1 MKRTKNIFSG
11 STHKLTWLGRTIGNL
26 EQTGSTWRNFQKLP
40 NWVITQTGIFDK
52 LVAKFDI
59 GTFMKKRLG
68 HIFLVDD
75 NHDMRFYLSDML
87 ILLGYTVDTFD
98 NASAFLEK
106 SMDISPAVVLLDMRM
121 PGLNGLE
128 LQAKL
133 DALGRKTPIIFISG
147 ESDKDEIIEAFR
159 LGAVDF
165 LLKPFNREK
174 LCQVVDKALEMDRQR
189 NQEFVNTDALRRSFA
204 TLSTREQEIFMLIVQ
219 GLTNKGIAEVTGIQP
234 GTAKKHRATIYQK
247 FEVNTSAEL
256 IGQCKG
262 VDLSKLAQVE
272 SVSQA

>member
-1 MKRTKNIFSG
+1 MKRTKSIFSG
-11 STHKLTWLGRTIGNL
+11 CTHKPIWLGLTIGNL
-26 EQTGSTWRNFQKLP
+26 EQTGITWRNFHQLP
-40 NWVITQTGIFDK
+40 NWVITQSGIFDK
-52 LVAKFDI
+52 LVAKFNS

-98 NASAFLEK
+98 NAAAFLDK
-106 SMDISPAVVLLDMRM
+106 SLDISPAVILLDMRM
-121 PGLNGLE
+121 PGLSGLE

-174 LCQVVDKALEMDRQR
+174 LCQVVDKALELDRQR
-189 NQEFVNTDALRRSFA
+189 NLEFINTDALRRSFA
-204 TLSTREQEIFMLIVQ
+204 TLSAREQEIFMLIVQ

-256 IGQCKG
+256 ISQCKG
-262 VDLSKLAQVE
+262 VDLNKLAQVAALAE
-272 SVSQA
+272 E

>member
-1 MKRTKNIFSG
+1 
-11 STHKLTWLGRTIGNL
+11 
-26 EQTGSTWRNFQKLP
+26 
-40 NWVITQTGIFDK
+40 
-52 LVAKFDI
+52 
-59 GTFMKKRLG
+59 MKKRLG
-68 HIFLVDD
+68 HIYLVDD
-75 NHDMRFYLSDML
+75 NHDMCFYLSDML
-87 ILLGYTVDTFD
+87 MMLGYTVNTFD
-98 NASAFLEK
+98 NATAFLEN

-128 LQAKL
+128 LQAQL
-133 DALGRKTPIIFISG
+133 DALGRKTPVVFISG
-147 ESDKDEIIEAFR
+147 ESDRDEIIEAFR

-189 NQEFVNTDALRRSFA
+189 NQAFVKTDVLKRSFA
-204 TLSTREQEIFMLIVQ
+204 TLSAREQEIFMLIVQ
-219 GLTNKGIAEVTGIQP
+219 GLTNKGIGELTGIQP

-262 VDLSKLAQVE
+262 VDLDELKKMDVSAQ
-272 SVSQA
+272 A

>member
-1 MKRTKNIFSG
+1 
-11 STHKLTWLGRTIGNL
+11 
-26 EQTGSTWRNFQKLP
+26 
-40 NWVITQTGIFDK
+40 
-52 LVAKFDI
+52 
-59 GTFMKKRLG
+59 MKKRLG

-98 NASAFLEK
+98 NATAFLEK

-189 NQEFVNTDALRRSFA
+189 NQEFINTDSLRRSFA

-219 GLTNKGIAEVTGIQP
+219 GLTNKGIAEVTGIQA

-247 FEVNTSAEL
+247 FQVNTSADL
-256 IGQCKG
+256 ISQCKG
-262 VDLSKLAQVE
+262 VDLSKLMPVE
-272 SVSQA
+272 NLTEQ

>member
-1 MKRTKNIFSG
+1 M
-11 STHKLTWLGRTIGNL
+11 
-26 EQTGSTWRNFQKLP
+26 Q
-40 NWVITQTGIFDK
+40 
-52 LVAKFDI
+52 
-59 GTFMKKRLG
+59 
-68 HIFLVDD
+68 
-75 NHDMRFYLSDML
+75 
-87 ILLGYTVDTFD
+87 GYTVDTFE
-98 NASAFLEK
+98 NATAFLEK

-128 LQAKL
+128 LQARL
-133 DALGRKTPIIFISG
+133 EALGRKTPIVFISG

-174 LCQVVDKALEMDRQR
+174 LCQVVDKALDMDRQR
-189 NQEFVNTDALRRSFA
+189 NQEFINTDALRRSFI
-204 TLSTREQEIFMLIVQ
+204 TLSAREQEIFMLIVQ
-219 GLTNKGIAEVTGIQP
+219 GLTNKGIAEITGIQP

-262 VDLSKLAQVE
+262 VDLSKLMPTEDVKVQ
-272 SVSQA
+272 